1 MYNVRSLIVNIKL
14 RKTIIS
20 SLLKRLILTLEK
32 DVIISYTN
40 YNNFYFLVITRT
52 QWVTYLHKICIK
64 IFYFH
69 TFTYI
74 SYSFSK
80 EDLSSEDS
88 TLEKFLNGFEYNQ
101 ITKVFVVCSFVF
113 TVNFFYLIYIK
124 ISLIGTYLLL
134 VTSQK

>member
-52 QWVTYLHKICIK
+52 Q
-64 IFYFH
+64 
-69 TFTYI
+69 
-74 SYSFSK
+74 
-80 EDLSSEDS
+80 
-88 TLEKFLNGFEYNQ
+88 
-101 ITKVFVVCSFVF
+101 
-113 TVNFFYLIYIK
+113 
-124 ISLIGTYLLL
+124 
-134 VTSQK
+134 